1 MEDASSAKANAA
13 DAAKAKKTPELNAQK
28 DVRATKEAALIQMSG
43 DYVTKADEEAAA
55 AAIIAA
61 TKVDSVRGPPGAPIG
76 YGVHKLSIEGG
87 NPYRAKLEYRA
98 DEPVNGAQHQ
108 PIILPAGVAPVAP
121 PAPALSPEM
130 QYRRD
135 VET

>member
-1 MEDASSAKANAA
+1 M
-13 DAAKAKKTPELNAQK
+13 
-28 DVRATKEAALIQMSG
+28 
-43 DYVTKADEEAAA
+43 
-55 AAIIAA
+55 AA
-61 TKVDSVRGPPGAPIG
+61 TKVDSVKGPPGAPIG

-108 PIILPAGVAPVAP
+108 PIILEAGVAPVAP
-121 PAPALSPEM
+121 AAPALSPEM